1 MTTIIKVKYVEYLS
15 NSDDTGLLETVNREI
30 LVNINCS
37 IKMIINY
44 IRKVARVNGEF
55 DLCDEINCQPKIIT
69 FYEPC
74 TRGTDILQP
83 DLTYFIV
90 TFERD
95 ENGQMINLTPLL
107 IEKAAVTKKYYDSF
121 SKIQRSPSQKL
132 ALNLCS
138 KSIIMH
144 NKSNK

>member
-15 NSDDTGLLETVNREI
+15 NDDDAGHLEVTAVDREV
-30 LVNINCS
+30 LVNINCP
-37 IKMIINY
+37 IRMILNY

-55 DLCDEINCQPKIIT
+55 DLCDEINCHPKST
-69 FYEPC
+69 SFYEPC

-83 DLTYFIV
+83 DLTYFII

-107 IEKAAVTKKYYDSF
+107 TGKAAKRFCDIF
-121 SKIQRSPSQKL
+121 SKIQRPSQK
-132 ALNLCS
+132 AS
-138 KSIIMH
+138 VKSVLKKY
-144 NKSNK
+144 NNA